1 MGVLCVD
8 MEAAALYAN
17 AAALSKK
24 ALCMLTISDH
34 LYKSEKL
41 DADERQEGF
50 NDMIKLALEVAWTQK

>member
-34 LYKSEKL
+34 LYKQKNL
-41 DADERQEGF
+41 MPVRGRKDL
-50 NDMIKLALEVAWTQK
+50 MI